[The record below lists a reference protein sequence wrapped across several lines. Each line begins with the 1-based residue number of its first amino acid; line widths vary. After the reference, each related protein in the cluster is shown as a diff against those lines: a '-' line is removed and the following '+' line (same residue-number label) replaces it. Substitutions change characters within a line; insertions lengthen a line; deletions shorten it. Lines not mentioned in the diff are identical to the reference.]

1 MYANYYFHA
10 EFFFSFF
17 LDHEV
22 DFYFKNPNP
31 EIKNQMLMIA
41 CSKTQIFVKTVWI
54 TLCLHQV
61 LIHHKIGQTTDENV
75 KKVWPWS

>member
-1 MYANYYFHA
+1 MQIITFMRK
-10 EFFFSFF
+10 FFCSFC

-41 CSKTQIFVKTVWI
+41 LFQDPDFLLKQRLDYSMSTS
-54 TLCLHQV
+54 
-61 LIHHKIGQTTDENV
+61 GTDTSHDRSTN
-75 KKVWPWS
+75 